1 MAALIQGLDKHTP
14 KQIGENGHGEYG
26 WSNDI
31 DEKIVQ
37 FFFQLVRNKDHS
49 DLERQHREI
58 LHSIKGR
65 ERQYK
70 EQ

>member
-49 DLERQHREI
+49 DSFQ
-58 LHSIKGR
+58 
-65 ERQYK
+65 
-70 EQ
+70 